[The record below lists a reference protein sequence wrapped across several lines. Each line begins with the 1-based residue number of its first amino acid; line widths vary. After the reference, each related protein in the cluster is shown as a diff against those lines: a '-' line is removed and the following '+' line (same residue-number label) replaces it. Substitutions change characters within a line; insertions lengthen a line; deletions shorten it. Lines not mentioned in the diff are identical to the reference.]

1 MSNKKQMLYT
11 PEGYKVLT
19 DELDYLKTVRREEIK
34 EAIAVAKGFGDLS
47 ENAEYDEARNDQ
59 AKTEARIKEL
69 EELVANAVIVDETK
83 IDNSIVS
90 LGSVVTVYDVE
101 EDEEIKYSIVG
112 SNEANPMEH
121 KISDQSPIGKA
132 LMGAKAGDTVTVE
145 SPSGY
150 VIASAALLFILPIV
164 IAALFYGAVYM
175 VYPEYAPIGA
185 LCGVILCY
193 AVIFLI
199 EKITKKKK
207 ILM

>member
-1 MSNKKQMLYT
+1 MSDNKQLYT

-69 EELVANAVIVDETK
+69 EELVANAVIVDETQL
-83 IDNSIVS
+83 DTSVVS

-132 LMGAKAGDTVTVE
+132 LMGQKKGAKVVVELPHGD
-145 SPSGY
+145 
-150 VIASAALLFILPIV
+150 VIHMQIKDVARSQ
-164 IAALFYGAVYM
+164 
-175 VYPEYAPIGA
+175 
-185 LCGVILCY
+185 
-193 AVIFLI
+193 
-199 EKITKKKK
+199 K
-207 ILM
+207 